1 MISLPRRRMLTGFA
15 SLAMLPQRSIAQD
28 QPQRI
33 VFPFAAGGSG
43 DALARVLA
51 EHLHRNGGRAVVVEN
66 KTGAGG
72 RIGAQAVKQ
81 APPDGTVLLL
91 AGSSQLTLQPHTTI
105 ELGYDPF
112 ADFAPISQIVTFD
125 LALVV
130 NSEVPARSVQDIA
143 AWLRSNPERAM
154 YGSPGVG
161 TIPFFAGL
169 EIGRVLGLPL
179 RHVAYRGTSA
189 ALPDLLAGRIPLYI
203 AASGELTEHHKHGGV
218 RILATSGATR
228 SPFLPEVPTL
238 HEAGVDVEALG
249 WFGLY
254 APARTAPD
262 IVAHLESRIGA
273 TARAPEF
280 RTKVDALG
288 YQAAGT
294 TAAELGRI
302 QRAEF
307 DRWAEVVKAS
317 GFKPE

>member
-1 MISLPRRRMLTGFA
+1 LLS
-15 SLAMLPQRSIAQD
+15 
-28 QPQRI
+28 
-33 VFPFAAGGSG
+33 
-43 DALARVLA
+43 
-51 EHLHRNGGRAVVVEN
+51 EHLHRTLGRTVIVEN

-105 ELGYDPF
+105 DLGYDPF
-112 ADFAPISQIVTFD
+112 SDFAPISQIVTFD
-125 LALVV
+125 LALIV
-130 NSEVPARSVQDIA
+130 NREVPALSVQELA
-143 AWLRSNPERAM
+143 SWLKSNPDRAV

-169 EIGRVLGLPL
+169 EFGRVLGLPL

-189 ALPDLLAGRIPLYI
+189 ALPDLLAGRIPIYV
-203 AASGELTEHHKHGGV
+203 AASGELTEHHRQGGV

-228 SPFLPEVPTL
+228 SPFLPDIPTL
-238 HEAGVDVEALG
+238 REAGIDVEALG

-254 APARTAPD
+254 APPRTASA
-262 IVAHLESRIGA
+262 IVANLESGVGA
-273 TARAPEF
+273 TLRTPEL
-280 RTKVDALG
+280 RTKVQALG
-288 YQAAGT
+288 YQVAGT
-294 TAAELGRI
+294 TAAELKHI

-307 DRWAEVVKAS
+307 DHWGEIVKAS